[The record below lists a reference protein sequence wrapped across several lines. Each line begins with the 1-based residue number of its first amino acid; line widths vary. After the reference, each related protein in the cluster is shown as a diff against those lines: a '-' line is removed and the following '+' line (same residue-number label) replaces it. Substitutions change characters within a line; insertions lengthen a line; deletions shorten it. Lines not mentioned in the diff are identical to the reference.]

1 MTEAEKFVLNERNTL
16 DILSQLIRI
25 RTVLPRGDEKDMV
38 KYILSLFPEGALTTR
53 LFDHGANRAS
63 LTALLPGRERSR
75 NELQLL
81 FDLGKE
87 HLAGPGFLLI
97 AEGEFDALA
106 QQ

>member
-1 MTEAEKFVLNERNTL
+1 MITSSPSRSNTAF
-16 DILSQLIRI
+16 
-25 RTVLPRGDEKDMV
+25 LPDLQHLE
-38 KYILSLFPEGALTTR
+38 L
-53 LFDHGANRAS
+53 
-63 LTALLPGRERSR
+63 SR

-106 QQ
+106 QQWEAEKPR

>member
-1 MTEAEKFVLNERNTL
+1 MFGAVGRDDHLFAITL
-16 DILSQLIRI
+16 
-25 RTVLPRGDEKDMV
+25 EH
-38 KYILSLFPEGALTTR
+38 R
-53 LFDHGANRAS
+53 L
-63 LTALLPGRERSR
+63 LLPDLQHLELGR